1 MIQINGF
8 KVLGLICML
17 ILAALGLIPFSSKD
31 ILTLISYALL
41 AVIIIF
47 AGWFL
52 ICRESPESGK
62 NWLLTLPIT
71 ALACYANLILRW
83 NLYIPFFVAAMICV
97 CTDASVTHIKKEDNP
112 LVPVSKVYLS
122 GMVSIILFVAVFAL
136 LGVYI

>member
-17 ILAALGLIPFSSKD
+17 VLAALGLIPFSSKD

-52 ICRESPESGK
+52 ICLGVSGK
-62 NWLLTLPIT
+62 RKK
-71 ALACYANLILRW
+71 LAADAADYGTGMLCQSDFKMEFIYPVFCCGNDLR
-83 NLYIPFFVAAMICV
+83 LHRRFGY
-97 CTDASVTHIKKEDNP
+97 THKKRRQP
-112 LVPVSKVYLS
+112 S
-122 GMVSIILFVAVFAL
+122 GSGI
-136 LGVYI
+136 

>member
-71 ALACYANLILRW
+71 VLACCLLYTSKCCALSPTDRLIYA
-83 NLYIPFFVAAMICV
+83 
-97 CTDASVTHIKKEDNP
+97 
-112 LVPVSKVYLS
+112 
-122 GMVSIILFVAVFAL
+122 
-136 LGVYI
+136 